1 MSVNSIA
8 SLSTAMAA
16 TQTNQDIGV
25 AMLKK
30 SMDIASSSASEL
42 LDAVAPPNSTSAAN
56 LPANLGQNI
65 NTTA

>member
-30 SMDIASSSASEL
+30 SIDAASSSTSEL
-42 LDAVAPPNSTSAAN
+42 LSTIAAPVSAAN
-56 LPANLGQNI
+56 LPAHLGQNV
-65 NTTA
+65 NTIA

>member
-16 TQTNQDIGV
+16 AQTNQDIGV

-30 SMDIASSSASEL
+30 SIDVASNSASEL
-42 LDAVAPPNSTSAAN
+42 LSAIAAPVPATN

-65 NTTA
+65 NTIA